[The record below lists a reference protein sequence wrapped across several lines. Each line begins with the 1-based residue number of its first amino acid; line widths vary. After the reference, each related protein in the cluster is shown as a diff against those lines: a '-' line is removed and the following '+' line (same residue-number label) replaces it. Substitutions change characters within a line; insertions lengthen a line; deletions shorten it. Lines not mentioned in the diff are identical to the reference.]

1 MRPSSLLRQAAAAA
15 ASAARVRLPRPNIIP
30 PGKPLRL
37 RPEGAEWLESP
48 VNAPTTFPP
57 VLLPA
62 TVDKHKLWGTAKHAL
77 NWLKNYLAFHRQG
90 LLQLRSNRKI
100 RKILKGQLM
109 KQLQNVAV
117 PGSANINLVRSEFQ
131 MMIRTRRDNMKAP
144 CTNDS
149 SL

>member
-1 MRPSSLLRQAAAAA
+1 MRSSSVLRQVAAAT
-15 ASAARVRLPRPNIIP
+15 SAGRIRLPRPNIIP
-30 PGKPLRL
+30 PGNLLRL

-62 TVDKHKLWGTAKHAL
+62 TVDKHKLWGTGKHAL

-109 KQLQNVAV
+109 KELQNVAV

-131 MMIRTRRDNMKAP
+131 MMIRTRRDNRKAP
-144 CTNDS
+144 CTNHS